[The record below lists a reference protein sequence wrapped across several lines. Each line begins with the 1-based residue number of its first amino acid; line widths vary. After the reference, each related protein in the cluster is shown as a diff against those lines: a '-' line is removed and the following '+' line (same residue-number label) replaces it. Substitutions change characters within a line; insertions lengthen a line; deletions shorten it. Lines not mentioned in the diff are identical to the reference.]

1 MAREMLEVEEARQ
14 VYTLSPKLFH
24 QDRSPNSNKLTHCR
38 LDVFPPAP
46 NLPSSLLFLVGNNI
60 THGRK
65 PQFGWCESPG
75 RLCLL
80 SVQHPGVLATK
91 VSS

>member
-46 NLPSSLLFLVGNNI
+46 NLPSSLLF
-60 THGRK
+60 
-65 PQFGWCESPG
+65 FGG
-75 RLCLL
+75 
-80 SVQHPGVLATK
+80 
-91 VSS
+91 